1 MLRVRDDDASAFAE
15 LMQRYEGR
23 LVRLMH
29 MKTSILLFRMP
40 SLPMVA
46 ARLRGVDGDLPR
58 VKGWQ
63 LSAARCVWSAV
74 GPGRADPQQGKA
86 ASGG

>member
-1 MLRVRDDDASAFAE
+1 
-15 LMQRYEGR
+15 
-23 LVRLMH
+23 MH

-63 LSAARCVWSAV
+63 LSAARCVCKPWIQHRPAHAKRAV
-74 GPGRADPQQGKA
+74 GPGRADPQQGKT